1 MKRLTNLGLFA
12 WMILTHLQAFSQAT
26 ESTDT
31 PKIGYTNVDLVMARL
46 PESKAMFNELEI
58 TKTQL
63 EKAIDESI
71 KEFQGKADA
80 YQKTASQMT
89 DIIRAD
95 KEKELENL
103 QTRIQEMRSKA
114 QYSLQNKQQQLM
126 APIQDKVNAAIQQIG
141 KEHGYVYILNMD
153 GGEGTVPFI
162 LFASAQE
169 NNVTNLILEKLG
181 VDPNQPE
188 PSSKSEKSPTS
199 PAPSNPAKPIPATKN
214 AKP

>member
-1 MKRLTNLGLFA
+1 MNRLTKLSLFA
-12 WMILTHLQAFSQAT
+12 GLIFLHFQALSQAT
-26 ESTDT
+26 GTVNF
-31 PKIGYTNVDLVMARL
+31 PKVGYTNVDLVMARM
-46 PESKAMFNELEI
+46 PESKAMQNQLEI

-71 KEFQGKADA
+71 KEFQGKADN

-126 APIQDKVNAAIQQIG
+126 APIQTKVKAAIQEVG
-141 KEHGYVYILNMD
+141 RENAYVYILNMD

-162 LFASAQE
+162 LFASAEE
-169 NNVTNLILEKLG
+169 NNVTNLILKKLG
-181 VDPNQPE
+181 IDPDQPE
-188 PSSKSEKSPTS
+188 PSEKSS
-199 PAPSNPAKPIPATKN
+199 DISAPANPSKPQPATKN
-214 AKP
+214 SKQ